1 MSKNDRP
8 PVVNPYKK
16 DRRPLVPI
24 VDANETMGRQS
35 QQRASNAKRAK
46 QLCQPAS
53 FSGKKLK
60 KGDQRTLFGTK
71 AFEAI
76 IDCVVCA
83 AHEARKFRHEVP
95 IPHRPRHNL
104 CDKNKGGG
112 ISKEQMASSKEEKY
126 LQALKKVSARSAH
139 PTSTTPQ
146 LVRQEQRRG
155 NFKGTDG
162 N

>member
-24 VDANETMGRQS
+24 VDANKTMGRQS
-35 QQRASNAKRAK
+35 QQRASNTKRAK

-83 AHEARKFRHEVP
+83 ACEARKF
-95 IPHRPRHNL
+95 
-104 CDKNKGGG
+104 
-112 ISKEQMASSKEEKY
+112 
-126 LQALKKVSARSAH
+126 
-139 PTSTTPQ
+139 
-146 LVRQEQRRG
+146 
-155 NFKGTDG
+155 
-162 N
+162 